1 MSAGKPYHRE
11 VTRTWWLRNPFFVR
25 YMVREAS
32 SLFVLGYS
40 LVLLRALWALSEG
53 PATYATFLAALGSPW
68 AIALHTLA
76 LLMVGYHAVTFLA
89 MAPQTMRLEW
99 RGRKVANTTIV
110 AVEYAALV
118 AVCGI
123 VAAAFGVL

>member
-1 MSAGKPYHRE
+1 
-11 VTRTWWLRNPFFVR
+11 
-25 YMVREAS
+25 
-32 SLFVLGYS
+32 VLGYS

-53 PATYATFLAALGSPW
+53 PAPYTAFLAVLRSPW

-89 MAPQTMRLEW
+89 MTPQTMRLEW
-99 RGRKVANTTIV
+99 RGRKVANPTIV
-110 AVEYAALV
+110 ALEYAVLV

-123 VAAAFGVL
+123 VAAVFGAL